1 MTSRHGLPS
10 SDLSEGRVGLQVPRL
25 KFLKDALGIAG
36 NEFRQFRRN
45 RAAIIVSLV
54 VIPLFFTATFGS
66 IRGGTSSRF
75 SATAQI
81 PMAFVDK
88 DYSTDSGR
96 LRQALLSSG
105 DFSRLVDGY
114 REDNAV
120 AALGTGRIYAAIV
133 VPEGFEDRLAN
144 SQTAIIILYVDDG
157 EPRLGDEVLSTLRKD
172 VQDFNPNVGV
182 QQVQRGLSQVQ
193 IIQRGT
199 VLPSFLVGLTTVLAA
214 VQIFATFYEIAGGM
228 SREREQ
234 GTYARLLASPV
245 SLGSVMLGKTLHDL
259 VLGTARTLVVL
270 GLAVFV
276 YGANPN
282 TDLGTLLVI
291 SLLIAL
297 MTMGAGFL
305 VSALGAG
312 TRAVIISEFF
322 LVMIILSFMGTI
334 DIELLRGISKTISS
348 LLPWTYGFDAVKRVM
363 LIGQPLLELTYDLQ
377 VIGTTIVAFY
387 AISYVLIALSR
398 ERLIL

>member
-1 MTSRHGLPS
+1 
-10 SDLSEGRVGLQVPRL
+10 LSERLVGLQVPRL

-66 IRGGTSSRF
+66 IRGGTGSRF

-81 PMAFVDK
+81 PMAFVDN
-88 DYSTDSGR
+88 DYSTDSGQ
-96 LRQALLSSG
+96 LRQALVSSG
-105 DFSRLVDGY
+105 DFSHLVEGY
-114 REDNAV
+114 REDNAI

-133 VPEGFEDRLAN
+133 VPEGFQDRLAN

-157 EPRLGDEVLSTLRKD
+157 EPGLGDQVLSNLRKD
-172 VQDFNPNVGV
+172 VKDFNSNVEV
-182 QQVQRGLSQVQ
+182 RQIQRGLSQVQ
-193 IIQRGT
+193 IIQRGA
-199 VLPSFLVGLTTVLAA
+199 VFPGFLVGLTTVLLA
-214 VQIFATFYEIAGGM
+214 VQVFAAFYEIAGGM

-245 SLGSVMLGKTLHDL
+245 SLGSIIFGKTLYGL
-259 VLGTARTLVVL
+259 VLGTARTVLVL
-270 GLAVFV
+270 GLAIFV

-282 TDLGTLLVI
+282 TDLGTLLAI

-297 MTMGAGFL
+297 MTMGTGFL
-305 VSALGAG
+305 ASALGAG
-312 TRAVIISEFF
+312 TRAVIILEFF
-322 LVMIILSFMGTI
+322 LVMIILSFTGTI

-348 LLPWTYGFDAVKRVM
+348 LLPWTYGSDALRRVM
-363 LIGQPLLELTYDLQ
+363 LAGQPLLDLTYDLQ

-387 AISYVLIALSR
+387 AVSYLLIALSR
-398 ERLIL
+398 ERLVA